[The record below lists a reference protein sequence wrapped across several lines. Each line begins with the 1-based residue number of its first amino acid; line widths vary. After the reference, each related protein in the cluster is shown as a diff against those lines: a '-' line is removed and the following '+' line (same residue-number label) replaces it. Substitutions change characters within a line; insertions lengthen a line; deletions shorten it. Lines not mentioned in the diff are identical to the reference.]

1 MWAKEDEGKANIDL
15 VEIDVMHNINRYVHS
30 YIANIKILQQTLEF
44 VRTEHTWFAEHIGH
58 RVTYQQ
64 VSMV

>member
-1 MWAKEDEGKANIDL
+1 
-15 VEIDVMHNINRYVHS
+15 MHYKLISTVHS
-30 YIANIKILQQTLEF
+30 YIANIKILQQALEF